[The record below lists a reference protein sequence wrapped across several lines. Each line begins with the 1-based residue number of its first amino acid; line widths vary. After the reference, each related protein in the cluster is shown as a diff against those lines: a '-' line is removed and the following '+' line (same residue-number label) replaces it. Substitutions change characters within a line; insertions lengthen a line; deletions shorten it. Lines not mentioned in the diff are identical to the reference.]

1 MYGKPGP
8 VIQRAPSN
16 KYIDEVKQREAPS
29 CLQKQKACNFKL
41 KKKKK
46 RNFCFYK
53 AKQSNKKTQTYK
65 MGSHRLVHQNND
77 TSFTRR
83 NLQIV
88 VCK

>member
-41 KKKKK
+41 KKKK
-46 RNFCFYK
+46 NAISAFT
-53 AKQSNKKTQTYK
+53 KQNRATKTQTYK